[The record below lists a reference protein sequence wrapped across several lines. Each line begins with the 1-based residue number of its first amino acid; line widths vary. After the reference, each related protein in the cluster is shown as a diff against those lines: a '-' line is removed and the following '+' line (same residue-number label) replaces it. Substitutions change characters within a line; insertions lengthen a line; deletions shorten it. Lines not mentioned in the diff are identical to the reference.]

1 MNDKD
6 FDTMIKEIHDER
18 VAYERHSRKLAQI
31 KGENI
36 YTLFCIWC
44 NAFRNGEGKTNPNEF
59 ALFLKTEN
67 IGITPTQRR
76 YLAEKYFGYKYEYKH
91 DKGKWEIKMV

>member
-1 MNDKD
+1 
-6 FDTMIKEIHDER
+6 MIKETHDER
-18 VAYERHSRKLAQI
+18 VANESRTRMLNNL

-36 YTLFCIWC
+36 YGLFCLWC

-76 YLAEKYFGYKYEYKH
+76 YLAEKYFGYKFKYNYETK
-91 DKGKWEIKMV
+91 KWDIVQ